1 MRIGI
6 EAFRIFRKNKH
17 GMDIVAIE
25 QIKRIQYLD
34 RDNLYFIFCF
44 KDYDNFLIEETENV
58 KIIKLPQIPSPIA
71 EQFLL
76 PFLAIKYNLDILH
89 STGNTSP
96 LFVHCRRII
105 TLHDIIY
112 LRKDINLKGGSI
124 YQRIGNAYRRLIVPL
139 VLPKASSIFT
149 VSETEKEA
157 ITKTLPELKNKIS
170 VVYNACSSNFTAKPK
185 QSTLSSKLKYGLP
198 NEPYFLLHGNT
209 DPKKNT
215 KNTLIAFHQ
224 LLTKGKLKRRIV
236 LTDLKATE
244 VQKIIKQN
252 NLDGLDEFL
261 ILTNYVNHED
271 MPDLYTQA
279 FAFLYPSIRESFG
292 LPIIEAMSC
301 GTPVI
306 TSNSSCMPEIAK
318 DAARFVD
325 PFDPASIAE
334 GIEEMEFNDHL
345 RLQFIEKGLMRSK
358 DFSWSASA
366 KKLINLYRQTSL
378 SKVKIDK
385 ENNESEYFSLG
396 NHLKAS

>member
-17 GMDIVAIE
+17 GMDIVALE

-34 RDNLYFIFCF
+34 RENLYFIFCF
-44 KDYDNFLIEETENV
+44 KDADDFILEGTENV
-58 KIIKLPQIPSPIA
+58 KIIKLPRIPSPIA

-96 LFVHCRRII
+96 LFVHCKRII

-112 LRKDINLKGGSI
+112 LKKKNDLVGGSL
-124 YQRIGNAYRRLIVPL
+124 YQRIGNAYRKLVVPL
-139 VLPKASSIFT
+139 VLPKASTIFT
-149 VSETEKEA
+149 VSETEKME
-157 ITKTLPELKNKIS
+157 ITKTLPNFKDKIS
-170 VVYNACSSNFTAKPK
+170 VVYNACSSNFTTKPG
-185 QSTLSSKLKYGLP
+185 QSTLASKLKYGLP

-215 KNTLIAFHQ
+215 KNTLAAFHQ
-224 LLTKGKLKRRIV
+224 LMTKGKLKRKIV
-236 LTDLKATE
+236 LTDLKASE

-252 NLDGLDEFL
+252 HLNGLEEYL

-271 MPDLYTQA
+271 MPDLYTRA

-306 TSNSSCMPEIAK
+306 TSNCSCMPEIAK
-318 DAARFVD
+318 DSARFVD
-325 PFDPASIAE
+325 PFDPTSIAK
-334 GIEEMEFNDHL
+334 GIEEMEFNEQL
-345 RLQFIEKGLMRSK
+345 RLQLIQKGLVRSK
-358 DFSWSASA
+358 YFSWSAST
-366 KKLINLYRQTSL
+366 KKLISLYRQTLL
-378 SKVKIDK
+378 SNLTIVKGNK
-385 ENNESEYFSLG
+385 ESNDFSLEK
-396 NHLKAS
+396 HRKAS

>member
-6 EAFRIFRKNKH
+6 EAFKIFRKNKH
-17 GMDIVAIE
+17 GMDIVALE

-34 RDNLYFIFCF
+34 RENLYFVFCF
-44 KDYDNFLIEETENV
+44 KDSDNFILEGTENV
-58 KIIKLPQIPSPIA
+58 KIITLPRIPSPIA

-96 LFVHCRRII
+96 LFVHCKRII

-112 LRKDINLKGGSI
+112 LRKDIHLKGGSL
-124 YQRIGNAYRRLIVPL
+124 YQRIGNAYRKLIVPF

-149 VSETEKEA
+149 VSETEKLE
-157 ITKTLPELKNKIS
+157 ITKTLPHFKNRIS
-170 VVYNACSSNFTAKPK
+170 VIYNACSSNFTAKPD
-185 QSTLSSKLKYGLP
+185 QSTMASKLKYGLP

-215 KNTLIAFHQ
+215 KNALIAFHQ
-224 LLTKGKLKRRIV
+224 LVTKGNLKRKIV
-236 LTDLKATE
+236 LTDLKNYE

-252 NLDGLDEFL
+252 NLNGLEEYL

-271 MPDLYTQA
+271 MPDLYTRA

-306 TSNSSCMPEIAK
+306 TSNCSCMPEIAK
-318 DAARFVD
+318 DSARLVD

-334 GIEEMEFNDHL
+334 GIEDMEFNEL
-345 RLQFIEKGLMRSK
+345 VRLQLIKKGLMRSK
-358 DFSWSASA
+358 DFSWSAST
-366 KKLINLYRQTSL
+366 KKLISLYRQTLL
-378 SKVKIDK
+378 SNLAIVKGNK
-385 ENNESEYFSLG
+385 ESKYFSSESYR
-396 NHLKAS
+396 KAS